1 MNKKLGPNRSTQ
13 QIKEKQIN
21 SLLEDVEKNV
31 QEYNKSSELKDKQL
45 SDIKKIGSVLKEVTT
60 PL

>member
-1 MNKKLGPNRSTQ
+1 MNRKLGPNRSTQ

-31 QEYNKSSELKDKQL
+31 QEYNKASELKDKQL
-45 SDIKKIGSVLKEVTT
+45 SDIKKLAAC
-60 PL
+60 